1 MIVIRLRVFSA
12 TLILSWVLF
21 PASSVPFFFFLSI
34 ELYKSID
41 SKAHYLTKQKS
52 FWQSVDDTIPSFG
65 C

>member
-41 SKAHYLTKQKS
+41 SKAHY
-52 FWQSVDDTIPSFG
+52 
-65 C
+65 